1 MMKKLLILIVALLAA
16 FNLSAQ
22 TYKIGDIYDV
32 NGKRGIVFEVSE
44 DGKHGKIIAESIIS
58 DKMTWG
64 KAMEWAKQLKDGWY
78 APSIEEMNALL
89 SVIDVLLTNDNAKAL
104 VSSRSYSGY
113 YWTTTEFNADCAWMI
128 SIRTNSRGGCYK
140 ANLFSIR
147 PISKF

>member
-1 MMKKLLILIVALLAA
+1 MMKKLLILTVALFAA

-22 TYKIGDIYDV
+22 TYKIGDVYDV
-32 NGKRGIVFEVSE
+32 NGKKGIVFEVSE
-44 DGKHGKIIAESIIS
+44 DGKHGKIIASDIVS

-78 APSIEEMNALL
+78 VPSIDEMNALL
-89 SVIDVLLTNDNAKAL
+89 SVIDELLGAGNAKTL

-113 YWTTTEFNADCAWMI
+113 YWTATEFNADCAWMV
-128 SIRTNSRGGCYK
+128 SIKTDSRGGCYK